1 MISTSKLVLPTCWL
15 VKILNRIG
23 EGRFYFNVPQWSLG
37 HGTALL
43 VWVVWLVYMV
53 FLLYITAPVLYVM
66 FGWDVVELRY
76 LYMPPVNIG
85 VNKTETGYPLALS
98 LWSTA
103 NPTRQYY

>member
-1 MISTSKLVLPTCWL
+1 
-15 VKILNRIG
+15 
-23 EGRFYFNVPQWSLG
+23 
-37 HGTALL
+37 
-43 VWVVWLVYMV
+43 
-53 FLLYITAPVLYVM
+53 M

-103 NPTRQYY
+103 NPTRQYYLTKNYKTEPHIITPSITPCKSMKTRPVQIVYTKKTHHYLPYPVITNKYYDIILLTQV